1 MSATRDEIINY
12 LQKHGSSGVAD
23 LATATGVTPVS
34 IRHHLSALQAEGQI
48 TSVESHSGVGRPK
61 LLYSL
66 TEAASERFPG
76 KYVHLTDKL
85 LAEIK
90 SAMPAPVIENM
101 FTAIATNMAAGHK
114 HKFEGKTLE
123 EKVELLI
130 SVLGEEGFMA
140 AWNKVGDAYHLTEY
154 NCPYFAIGQRHP
166 EVCTID
172 QTLISNMLD
181 STVEK
186 TTCILNGDQR
196 CVFVIYPKPIKPAE
210 IEVLA

>member
-76 KYVHLTDKL
+76 KYVHLTD
-85 LAEIK
+85 
-90 SAMPAPVIENM
+90 
-101 FTAIATNMAAGHK
+101 MAAGHK